1 VAVRFDLGAAIES
14 TGGERSP
21 GLDRVLDA
29 ALDCFIEA
37 GLAATTM
44 SDVASRAQVSRVW
57 VHRLVG
63 DRRALIEAV
72 LAREVERSFVVLA
85 AMTPID
91 PTPAAAFAEAV
102 SRVVV
107 HFAHHPLVRRL
118 VDDEADQV
126 AAAFADGTF
135 LAIVSDRVAAVMALA
150 LGAPAPVVRPVAEA
164 ATRVAI
170 SLMIAPSSP
179 GGDDRAAVAA
189 LIRAAFGPSVNG
201 LAEVRSRTK

>member
-1 VAVRFDLGAAIES
+1 MAVRLDLAAAVESSGA
-14 TGGERSP
+14 ERSP
-21 GLDRVLDA
+21 AVDRVLDA
-29 ALDCFIEA
+29 ALECFVHN

-44 SDVASRAQVSRVW
+44 SDVAARAEVSRVW

-85 AMTPID
+85 TLTPLD
-91 PTPAAAFAEAV
+91 PTPAVAFAEAIGL
-102 SRVVV
+102 VVE

-135 LAIVSDRVAAVMALA
+135 LGIVTDRVAAVISLA
-150 LGAPAPVVRPVAEA
+150 LGATPAEVRPVAEA
-164 ATRVAI
+164 ATRVAV
-170 SLMIAPSSP
+170 SLMIAPNSP
-179 GGDDRAAVAA
+179 GGDDRATVAA
-189 LIRAAFGPSVNG
+189 LIRAAFGPAID
-201 LAEVRSRTK
+201 LFAR